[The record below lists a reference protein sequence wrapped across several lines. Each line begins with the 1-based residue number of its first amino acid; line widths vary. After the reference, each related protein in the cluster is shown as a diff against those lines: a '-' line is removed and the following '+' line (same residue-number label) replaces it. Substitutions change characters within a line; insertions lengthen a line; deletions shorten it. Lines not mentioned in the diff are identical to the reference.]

1 MVKAIDQN
9 AFANTSIKSICIRN
23 VTDFLPINE
32 NAFNGCEIKKNSCI
46 MKYIKTMRI
55 EKKLQK

>member
-32 NAFNGCEIKKNSCI
+32 MLLIVVKLKKF
-46 MKYIKTMRI
+46 RA
-55 EKKLQK
+55 